1 MPKLSRIIEA
11 CAYNPQANILAFR
24 HNNIRI
30 VVEKHK
36 IIINDI
42 ETESEARSIMD
53 WLSSLISAKEE

>member
-11 CAYNPQANILAFR
+11 CAYNPEINIMAFR
-24 HNNIRI
+24 HNNIRV

-36 IIINDI
+36 IVINDI

-53 WLSSLISAKEE
+53 WLSSLASAREG